1 MSAQHEL
8 LGALKDLESDLKHSG
23 RSTCA
28 IVYLEAA
35 NASDEHRRVLQALS
49 ESGNV
54 INYSQNI
61 CDQRFLEGSG
71 YQIETIGM
79 TREMMINTLAG
90 KLVLPRDTKFN
101 ITSRR

>member
-1 MSAQHEL
+1 MSAQHAL
-8 LGALKDLESDLKHSG
+8 LGALKDLESDLRASG

-28 IVYLEAA
+28 IVYLEGV
-35 NASDEHRRVLQALS
+35 NASDDVRRVLQTLS

-61 CDQRFLEGSG
+61 CDQRFLEGSD
-71 YQIETIGM
+71 YRIESIGM

-90 KLVLPRDTKFN
+90 KLVLPPGVKFN